1 MKLIYVLLALVFVFP
16 KNSPAQYSANNIK
29 VASLLKSGAFPSARL
44 PQWEREQDQVNGHIS
59 SSKLAKMKNVSEAII
74 TFFHDSCLS
83 EGPYVPV
90 WHGEYFSEKNSPGPG
105 MKFGVQCNFN
115 DQNALLTVTA
125 NDMSPLLDHLAVNNQ
140 DFLTIKPA
148 VAEKNDCPYFE
159 DGHSKTWLVVA
170 DEHQLPY
177 TPVSR
182 KEYLQEARKE
192 VSNIKDLLI
201 TYIKQ
206 KAPVR
211 PADAQA
217 AEKKSTIDQL
227 TAVYS
232 GIELRVRMK
241 QFLNNYETD
250 EEYLKENI
258 EKGTAGL
265 DSTLHLMDSLLNHWP
280 VNELNKPAFVSV
292 VAASFQGFEDGR
304 SDKMLVRMN
313 PAFLNPAPGVEK
325 PRSFLVT
332 WQYDPS
338 DPMAIAIGRQIEER
352 FNGQKLKELLGK

>member
-16 KNSPAQYSANNIK
+16 KNSSAQYSAKNIK
-29 VASLLKSGAFPSARL
+29 VASLLTSGTLPSDRL
-44 PQWEREQDQVNGHIS
+44 PVWQREQDQVNGHIS
-59 SSKLAKMKNVSEAII
+59 SGKLAKMKNVTEAII
-74 TFFHDSCLS
+74 AFFHDSCLS
-83 EGPYVPV
+83 EGPYSPV

-115 DQNALLTVTA
+115 DQEALLTITA

-170 DEHQLPY
+170 DAHQLLY

-192 VSNIKDLLI
+192 IGNIKDLLI

-211 PADAQA
+211 PAATQE

-232 GIELRVRMK
+232 GIELQVRMK
-241 QFLNNYETD
+241 QFLNSYETD

-265 DSTLHLMDSLLNHWP
+265 DSTLHLMDSLLKHCSP
-280 VNELNKPAFVSV
+280 NELDKPAIVSV

-313 PAFLNPAPGVEK
+313 TAYLHPAPGVEK
-325 PRSFLVT
+325 PRFFLVT

-338 DPMAIAIGRQIEER
+338 DPMATTIGRELEER
-352 FNGQKLKELLGK
+352 FDAQKLRELL